1 MDAPGQSD
9 RWYSLPGNW
18 PTSGTSTERSKGTKK
33 KTNGEKGVMRRG
45 VVVRGRDVGV
55 VGVQSSLSRD
65 QNCNLTKRCGVSV
78 AASCFCGAE
87 WLKLS

>member
-1 MDAPGQSD
+1 MIAGTLSQGTGRRPEQARKGRKGQ
-9 RWYSLPGNW
+9 
-18 PTSGTSTERSKGTKK
+18 

-45 VVVRGRDVGV
+45 VVVRGCDVGV